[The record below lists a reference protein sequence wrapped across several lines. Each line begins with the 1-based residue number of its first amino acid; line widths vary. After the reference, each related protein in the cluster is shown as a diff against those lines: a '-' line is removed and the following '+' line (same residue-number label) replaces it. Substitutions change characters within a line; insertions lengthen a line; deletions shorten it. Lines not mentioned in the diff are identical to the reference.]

1 MSNADAWEGEEK
13 PAFKSNHQAL
23 RFIGG
28 NLVSFFGDQIYL
40 IAFPLMVLALTGSP
54 LSMGIVAAIERVP
67 VLLQPLAG
75 VLADRLNRKRI
86 LLFCDF
92 FRFLLLG
99 SIGVLFLFEIITIYV
114 LYAAAFV
121 IGVLGQLYQT
131 SQFASIPKLVREQ
144 DLDLVNAWNT
154 GVFHTAVFLAPGLGG
169 WIVTLYN
176 PGVGMII
183 NSFSFFIGFLVVWS
197 LRVES
202 ERMQGEK
209 RSFIH
214 DVSEG
219 FRFVIH
225 QKPLLYTNIAMFFS
239 VFGTTLFLT
248 MLIVHLKAEIG
259 FSAVSIGWLLSIG
272 GLGAIG
278 GALISPVLRSRVTY
292 RTLLFGCGAV
302 GGLSI
307 LLFSFYHTFVA
318 LALLNAVGTICASIS
333 SPCIVTL
340 RQKLTPEYLLAR
352 VQATSRF
359 MTWAL
364 MPLGALVAGII
375 GEYISTSMTIAVGG
389 TVSIIASFIYLHPSL
404 KNVDTE
410 EGAL

>member
-1 MSNADAWEGEEK
+1 MNRAEVWQSEDK
-13 PAFKSNHQAL
+13 PSFKSNRQAL

-40 IAFPLMVLALTGSP
+40 IALPLMVLALTGSP

-67 VLLQPLAG
+67 VLFQPIAG

-99 SIGVLFLFEIITIYV
+99 SVGVLFLYETIAIYV

-131 SQFASIPKLVREQ
+131 SQFASIPKLVRKQ

-154 GVFHTAVFLAPGLGG
+154 GMFHTAVFLAPGLGG
-169 WIVTLYN
+169 WIVAFYN
-176 PGVGMII
+176 PGIGIII
-183 NSFSFFIGFLVVWS
+183 NSLSFFIGFLVVWS
-197 LRVES
+197 LRLEE

-209 RSFIH
+209 RSFTQ
-214 DVSEG
+214 DMREG
-219 FRFVIH
+219 FHFVM
-225 QKPLLYTNIAMFFS
+225 QQRPLLYTNIAMFFS

-248 MLIVHLKAEIG
+248 MMIVHLKAGIG

-272 GLGAIG
+272 GVGAIG
-278 GALISPVLRSRVTY
+278 GAVLSPILRRRVTY
-292 RTLLFGCGAV
+292 RTLLFGCGAL

-307 LLFSFYHTFVA
+307 FLFSFYQSFMA
-318 LALLNAVGTICASIS
+318 LALLNAFGTICASIS

-340 RQKLTPEYLLAR
+340 RQKLTPEHLLGR

-364 MPLGALVAGII
+364 MPVAALVAGII
-375 GEYISTSMTIAVGG
+375 SEYISTSMTIAIGG
-389 TVSIIASFIYLHPSL
+389 SVSIIASFIYLHPSL
-404 KNVDTE
+404 KKVDR
-410 EGAL
+410 EGA

>member
-1 MSNADAWEGEEK
+1 MNDAEVWQTEEK
-13 PAFKSNHQAL
+13 PSFKSNRQAF

-40 IAFPLMVLALTGSP
+40 IALPLMVLALTGSP
-54 LSMGIVAAIERVP
+54 LSMGIVAAVERVP

-75 VLADRLNRKRI
+75 VLADRLDRKRI

-99 SIGVLFLFEIITIYV
+99 SIGVLFFYEMITIYY

-131 SQFASIPKLVREQ
+131 SQFASIPKLVRKQ

-154 GVFHTAVFLAPGLGG
+154 GMFHTAVFLAPGLGG
-169 WIVTLYN
+169 WIVAIYN
-176 PGVGMII
+176 PGVGMIL

-197 LRVES
+197 LRLES
-202 ERMQGEK
+202 EQKQGEK
-209 RSFIH
+209 RSFTQ
-214 DVSEG
+214 DMSEG

-259 FSAVSIGWLLSIG
+259 FSGVSIGWLLSAG

-278 GALISPVLRSRVTY
+278 GAMLSPVLRSRVAY
-292 RTLLFGCGAV
+292 RTLLFGCGAF

-307 LLFSFYHTFVA
+307 FLFSFYQSFIA

-340 RQKLTPEYLLAR
+340 RQKLTPEHLLGR

-364 MPLGALVAGII
+364 MPVGALVAGII
-375 GEYISTSMTIAVGG
+375 GEYISTSMTIAIGG
-389 TVSIIASFIYLHPSL
+389 SVSTIASFIYLHPSL
-404 KNVDTE
+404 KKIDG
-410 EGAL
+410 EG

>member
-1 MSNADAWEGEEK
+1 MNSAEVWQTGDK
-13 PAFKSNHQAL
+13 QSFKSNRQAL

-40 IAFPLMVLALTGSP
+40 IALPLMVLVLTGSP

-99 SIGVLFLFEIITIYV
+99 SVGVLFLAETITIYV

-131 SQFASIPKLVREQ
+131 SQFASIPKLVRKQ

-154 GVFHTAVFLAPGLGG
+154 GMFHTAVFLAPGLGG
-169 WIVTLYN
+169 WIVALYN
-176 PGVGMII
+176 PGIGMII
-183 NSFSFFIGFLVVWS
+183 NSLSFLIGFLVVWS
-197 LRVES
+197 LRLEE
-202 ERMQGEK
+202 ERLQGEK
-209 RSFIH
+209 RSFTQ
-214 DVSEG
+214 DMSEG
-219 FRFVIH
+219 FHFVM
-225 QKPLLYTNIAMFFS
+225 QQRALLYTNIAMFFS

-248 MLIVHLKAEIG
+248 MLIVHLKANIG

-278 GALISPVLRSRVTY
+278 GAVLSPILRRRVTY
-292 RTLLFGCGAV
+292 RTLLFGCGV
-302 GGLSI
+302 LGGLSI
-307 LLFSFYHTFVA
+307 FLFSFYQSFMA

-340 RQKLTPEYLLAR
+340 RQKLTPEHLLGR

-364 MPLGALVAGII
+364 MPVAALVAGVIS
-375 GEYISTSMTIAVGG
+375 EYISTSMTIAIGG
-389 TVSIIASFIYLHPSL
+389 SVSTIASFIYLHPSL
-404 KNVDTE
+404 KKVDR
-410 EGAL
+410 EGT

>member
-1 MSNADAWEGEEK
+1 MNGTEVWQSKEK
-13 PAFKSNHQAL
+13 TSFKSNHQAL

-40 IAFPLMVLALTGSP
+40 IALPLMVLALTGSP

-99 SIGVLFLFEIITIYV
+99 SIGVLFLYGMITIHAI
-114 LYAAAFV
+114 YAAAFM

-131 SQFASIPKLVREQ
+131 SQFASIPKLVRKQ
-144 DLDLVNAWNT
+144 DLDLMNSLNT
-154 GVFHTAVFLAPGLGG
+154 GMFHTAVFLAPGLGG
-169 WIVTLYN
+169 WIVALYN
-176 PGVGMII
+176 PGVGMIL
-183 NSFSFFIGFLVVWS
+183 NSLSFFIGFLVVWS
-197 LRVES
+197 LRLEA
-202 ERMQGEK
+202 ERMQREK
-209 RSFIH
+209 RSFTQ
-214 DVSEG
+214 DMREG
-219 FRFVIH
+219 FRFVIR

-259 FSAVSIGWLLSIG
+259 FSGISIGWLLSIG

-278 GALISPVLRSRVTY
+278 GAVLSPILRTRVAY
-292 RTLLFGCGAV
+292 RTLLFGCGAL

-307 LLFSFYHTFVA
+307 ILFSFYQSFLA

-340 RQKLTPEYLLAR
+340 RQKLSPEHLLGR

-364 MPLGALVAGII
+364 MPVAALVAGIT
-375 GEYISTSMTIAVGG
+375 GEYISTTMTIAIGG
-389 TVSIIASFIYLHPSL
+389 SVSTIASFIYLHPSL
-404 KNVDTE
+404 KKIDRE
-410 EGAL
+410 EVPH